1 MKLFMLNKF
10 KALNIYN
17 TLTLLIAIIP
27 FSFIAGNLVLNLN
40 IVILIIIALITFR
53 GKIFKFK
60 YDLIDKLIL
69 VFFAYIISISLINF
83 FSNLS
88 ENNNDLDLMILKKS
102 FFYLRF
108 LILYFVIRYLLRE
121 NKINFKV
128 LFFSASI
135 CCLFV
140 CLDIIYQ
147 YFFGFDIFGIEYVD
161 RRRMSGPFGDE
172 LIAGSYIQR
181 FSLFLI
187 FSVFLIERVKNKKI
201 HFLLVSNIILLLIFS
216 IILSGNR
223 MPLIL
228 LLFTFSLIFIV
239 ENYLRKF
246 FIPFIII
253 SIISFLSV
261 YNFNQSYK
269 KHINRYYD
277 RVTEFVIFFSDIY
290 SKDKETKN
298 RYDSKR
304 YVININGK
312 KVQIPNV
319 YVKEFEA
326 GYKTW
331 LLNKFVGDGV
341 KSFKKNCQMTNVINC
356 GPHPHNYY
364 LEILADL
371 GLVGLI
377 LLLLISFISIYKSLK
392 MKFSYLDKRYQYFI
406 TPFIFLFFVE
416 IFPIRTTGS
425 FFSTGNATYF
435 FLILSILIALSKK
448 EFKIRV

>member
-1 MKLFMLNKF
+1 MLNK
-10 KALNIYN
+10 LNILTINN
-17 TLTLLIAIIP
+17 TLTFLTAIIP
-27 FSFIAGNLVLNLN
+27 ISFIAGNLILNLN
-40 IVILIIIALITFR
+40 IIILILFSLIIYR
-53 GKIFKFK
+53 GKIFKFD
-60 YDLIDKLIL
+60 YDFLDKLIIT
-69 VFFAYIISISLINF
+69 FFAYIISISLINF

-88 ENNNDLDLMILKKS
+88 ENNNDLNIMILKKS

-108 LILYFVIRYLLRE
+108 LLLYFVIRYLLKD
-121 NKINFKV
+121 NKINFKI
-128 LFFSASI
+128 LFFSFAI

-140 CLDIIYQ
+140 SLDLIYQ
-147 YFFGFDIFGIEYVD
+147 YIFKFDIFGIEYVD

-172 LIAGSYIQR
+172 LIAGSFIQR

-187 FSVFLIERVKNKKI
+187 FSIPLIEKFKNTKVSFLILSI
-201 HFLLVSNIILLLIFS
+201 LVGLLIFS

-228 LLFTFSLIFIV
+228 LMFVLLLIFIS
-239 ENYLRKF
+239 EKNLRKF
-246 FIPFIII
+246 FIPFILI
-253 SIISFLSV
+253 SSILILSV
-261 YNFNQSYK
+261 YNFNKSYK
-269 KHINRYYD
+269 RHLDRYYNN
-277 RVTEFVIFFSDIY
+277 VAEFIVFFSEIISEDKDIKKKY
-290 SKDKETKN
+290 NK
-298 RYDSKR
+298 
-304 YVININGK
+304 YVIEIDGK
-312 KVQIPNV
+312 KIQIPNV
-319 YVKEFEA
+319 YVKEFDA

-341 KSFKKNCQMTNVINC
+341 KSFKKNCQKTNVRNC

-371 GLVGLI
+371 GLVGFV
-377 LLLLISFISIYKSLK
+377 LLMLISFISIYRSLVK
-392 MKFSYLDKRYQYFI
+392 KFFSIEKKFSYYI

-448 EFKIRV
+448 EFKIKGL